1 MNRIKTLFK
10 DSRYQDIVLGADL
23 IYQNIMKKEIRNPE
37 MRRAVEN
44 LFIDFFTKMETNLTL
59 DEAGYMNVSL

>member
-1 MNRIKTLFK
+1 MDRIKTLFK
-10 DSRYQDIVLGADL
+10 DSRDQDIVLGADL

-44 LFIDFFTKMETNLTL
+44 LFIDYFTKMETNLNS

>member
-1 MNRIKTLFK
+1 M
-10 DSRYQDIVLGADL
+10 

-44 LFIDFFTKMETNLTL
+44 LFIDYFTKMETNLTS